1 LIKKASLKE
10 EVDFDYGIYRMR
22 KIAGLWWTILI

>member
-1 LIKKASLKE
+1 LKE
-10 EVDFDYGIYRMR
+10 EVDFDYGMYRMR